1 MCKSEPKQ
9 LTVVGVC
16 RFKDGIIYD
25 DINIFCFVC
34 KKCACREYF
43 FFRLDSRL

>member
-25 DINIFCFVC
+25 DINSHSLSFVLSAKNVPVENIFSFV
-34 KKCACREYF
+34 
-43 FFRLDSRL
+43 